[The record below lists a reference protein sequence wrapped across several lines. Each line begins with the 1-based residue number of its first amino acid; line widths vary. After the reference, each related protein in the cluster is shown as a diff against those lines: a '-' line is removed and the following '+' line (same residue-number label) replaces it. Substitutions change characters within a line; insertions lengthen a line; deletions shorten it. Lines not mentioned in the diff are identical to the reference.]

1 MTRRAGLLALVALL
15 AAGCGY
21 SLRGNLPPHLRTVA
35 VPVFANRTLEPA
47 VDSIMTGAVTEAFVT
62 DGRLKVVRVEDAD
75 AILEGEV
82 VAYQVQS
89 IAFDP
94 DANVRQYRVLITVN
108 VRFRD
113 VRHNTVLF
121 EQQGF
126 QERSDFTVVGSVAD
140 TIAREEAALRP
151 AAVAIA
157 RVIVARAVER
167 F

>member
-1 MTRRAGLLALVALL
+1 MSRRGGVLALVVLL

-21 SLRGNLPPHLRTVA
+21 SLRGNLPAHLRTVA

-47 VDSIMTGAVTEAFVT
+47 VNAIVTSAVAEAFAT
-62 DGRLKVVRVEDAD
+62 DGRLRVVRPEEAD

-113 VRHNTVLF
+113 VRENAILF
-121 EQQGF
+121 EQRGF

-140 TIAREEAALRP
+140 TIAREEASVRP

-157 RVIVARAVER
+157 RAIVGRAVER